1 MTSAKRALGPVDLKA
16 LRAALEA
23 KRAELLREHRENL
36 SAGTHAQQP
45 EPDPVDAATHT
56 AEEDELLSLVD
67 QERGLLAQI
76 DRALAKMERGTYGV
90 SELSGD
96 RIPLARLRAIPWAR
110 FTAEEEEE
118 AEEGE

>member
-1 MTSAKRALGPVDLKA
+1 MTSAKRTLDSADLKA
-16 LRAALEA
+16 LRSALEA
-23 KRAELLREHRENL
+23 KRAELLREQGENL

-45 EPDPVDAATHT
+45 EPDPMDAATHT
-56 AEEDELLSLVD
+56 QEQDELLSLVD

-76 DRALAKMERGTYGV
+76 DRALAKMDQGTYGV

-96 RIPLARLRAIPWAR
+96 PIPLARLRAVPWAR
-110 FTAEEEEE
+110 FTAQEEEE